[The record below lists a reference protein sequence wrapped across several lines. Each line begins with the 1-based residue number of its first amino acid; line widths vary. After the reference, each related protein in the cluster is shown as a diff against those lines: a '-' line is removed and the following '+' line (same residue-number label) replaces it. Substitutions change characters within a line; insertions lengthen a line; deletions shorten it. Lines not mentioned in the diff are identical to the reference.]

1 MARRGAGKKQLA
13 QPILHIGVHKTAT
26 SWFQKQVYPA
36 ALSHRMAD
44 RIQVRRTL
52 LGGGAYD
59 FDPRAARATL
69 GFDTGEKPLV
79 ICEEDLSGVLHSGFA
94 STYVAKET
102 AARLH
107 AVAPE
112 AQVVIF
118 VRAQPTAALSHYQ
131 QYLREGGTASLRR
144 YLFPETYRHLGKSRV
159 FKFPHF
165 RFAQLDYRGLV
176 EHYDSLFGRP
186 NVHVFAYEQLAR
198 NREAVLGKME
208 QILRLEIDRD
218 RLSTRRVNDAYRRG
232 LLPVARIFNLFTN
245 RSIAYK
251 STLLH
256 VPYWYP
262 VRKHALRQLNKIP
275 LFGRA
280 PRAVTL
286 FSPDIL
292 EWIQGRFWESNV
304 WLAERTDLDLG
315 AMGYPVIAPDRKVE
329 RPSRPPLLAW
339 LRN

>member
-1 MARRGAGKKQLA
+1 MARKGAASKA
-13 QPILHIGVHKTAT
+13 AIRPILHIGAHKTAS
-26 SWFQKQVYPA
+26 SWFQKKVYPA

-44 RIQVRRTL
+44 RILVRRTL

-59 FDPRAARATL
+59 FDAGAARQAL
-69 GFDTGEKPLV
+69 GFDTGEGPLV

-107 AVAPE
+107 DMAPE
-112 AQVVIF
+112 AQIVIF
-118 VRAQPTAALSHYQ
+118 VRAQPAAALSHYQ

-198 NREAVLGKME
+198 
-208 QILRLEIDRD
+208 DRD
-218 RLSTRRVNDAYRRG
+218 GVLDRMENLLGLVVDRSRLSSQRVNDAYRRG
-232 LLPVARIFNLFTN
+232 LLPVARAFNLFTN

-251 STLLH
+251 STVVH

-262 VRKHALRQLNKIP
+262 VRKHLLRQLNRVP
-275 LFGRA
+275 VFGRP
-280 PRAVTL
+280 PRADA
-286 FSPDIL
+286 FFGPDIL
-292 EWIQGRFWESNV
+292 EWIQGRFWANNV
-304 WLAERTDLDLG
+304 WLAERTGLDLG
-315 AMGYPVIAPDRKVE
+315 AMGYPVIAPDRQVE
-329 RPSRPPLLAW
+329 RPGRPPLLAW